1 MHTPTDTCSYIQH
14 CQLTS
19 YIVNTHKKQVKNF
32 IHESSLQGKLTVD
45 LKNSNLAINMML
57 KKAILEQKKNATLSD
72 FRILVAATREVAHA
86 AIATLTL
93 TC

>member
-1 MHTPTDTCSYIQH
+1 MYSHVPVPFLNFSARGVGTRLTHAYTHRHMYIQH
-14 CQLTS
+14 C
-19 YIVNTHKKQVKNF
+19 
-32 IHESSLQGKLTVD
+32 TVD

-86 AIATLTL
+86 ALATLTL
-93 TC
+93 IC